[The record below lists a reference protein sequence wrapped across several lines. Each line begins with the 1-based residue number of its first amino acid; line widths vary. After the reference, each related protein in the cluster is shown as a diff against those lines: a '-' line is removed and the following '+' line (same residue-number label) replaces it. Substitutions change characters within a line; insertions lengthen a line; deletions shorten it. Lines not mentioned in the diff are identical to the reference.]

1 MTATSLST
9 GAAGLTADPSLPEPP
24 FSPQLVEEFVRH
36 FVRAVKTHQLYLPNN
51 PIYQRSIEGLRA
63 SFVPMWEVATEL
75 VLQISESE
83 FRWMGRSVHHESS
96 RSESL
101 PWVFYKDGLREL
113 TIMQGFEQDEVATL
127 LDIMQRVRKASPD
140 EDDLLTLLWE
150 QEFAYL
156 RYRFIDISEG
166 MGGDV
171 VEAVEAAAAA
181 ASDPSHPPPVIAVAD
196 IQNDVASQTDQNGFV
211 KMEDLDGSLYF
222 LDEQEI
228 DYLRE
233 AVQKEQA
240 LNLRRNVLG
249 ILFDIAETQPLPEVR
264 EEVCTILEQLMP
276 HLLAAGDYGAVA
288 ALLREASV
296 VVSRAG
302 DLLPAHRTR
311 LQALPGL
318 ISSPTVLSQL
328 LAALND
334 ATVVPPQE
342 DLDALF
348 EQLQG
353 ETLGTILSG
362 LKQTQRPELRTMLER
377 TAARLASSNTAELL
391 KLIAADDEQVAVEA
405 MRRAADLKTPAA
417 VGHLLKCL
425 SHQSVGRRLGAVQ
438 ALSEIGSPGALRA
451 LESAL
456 DDPDRDVRLTAVRT
470 LSTRGHRAALPR
482 VEAAVKGNAVKDA
495 DLTEKMTYFEAYGM
509 LAGDAGIP
517 QLDAL
522 LNGRSALLRL
532 RVDPELRACA
542 AMALGRIGSDQ
553 AFEVLRKAADDKD
566 VRVRSAINKALRGGA
581 A

>member
-1 MTATSLST
+1 MTTTTATA
-9 GAAGLTADPSLPEPP
+9 GAAPLTAEQALPEPP
-24 FSPQLVEEFVRH
+24 FPPQLVEEFVRH

-51 PIYQRSIEGLRA
+51 PIYQRSIDGLRA
-63 SFVPMWEVATEL
+63 SFVPMWEVTTEL

-83 FRWMGRSVHHESS
+83 FRWMGRSVHHEGS

-113 TIMQGFEQDEVATL
+113 TIMQGFEQEEVATL

-166 MGGDV
+166 LGSDIMD
-171 VEAVEAAAAA
+171 AAEAAAAA
-181 ASDPSHPPPVIAVAD
+181 ANDPDHPPPVISVSD
-196 IQNDVASQTDQNGFV
+196 IRDDVAETERKGIV
-211 KMEDLDGSLYF
+211 KLEDLDGSLYF
-222 LDEQEI
+222 LDEHEI

-233 AVQKEQA
+233 AVQKEQS
-240 LNLRRNVLG
+240 LNLRRNVLT
-249 ILFDIAETQPLPEVR
+249 ILFDIAETQPASEAR
-264 EEVCTILEQLMP
+264 DEVCTILEQIMP
-276 HLLAAGDYGAVA
+276 HLLTSGDYGAVA
-288 ALLREASV
+288 LLLREAAV
-296 VVSRAG
+296 LLKRG
-302 DLLPAHRTR
+302 TDLSPAHRQR
-311 LQALPGL
+311 FAALPGL
-318 ISSPTVLSQL
+318 ISSPSVLQQL
-328 LAALND
+328 LTALND
-334 ATVVPPQE
+334 ATTVPPQE

-362 LKQTQRPELRTMLER
+362 LKQTQRAELRTMLER

-391 KLIAADDEQVAVEA
+391 RLIAADDEQVAVEA

-425 SHQSVGRRLGAVQ
+425 SHPGVPRRLGAVQ

-451 LESAL
+451 LESSL
-456 DDPDRDVRLTAVRT
+456 DDADRDVRLTAVRT
-470 LSTRGHRAALPR
+470 LSTRGHRAALAK
-482 VEAAVKGNAVKDA
+482 VDAVVKGASLKGA
-495 DLTEKMTYFEAYGM
+495 DLTEKMAYFEAYGL
-509 LAGDAGIP
+509 LAGDAGIA
-517 QLDAL
+517 QLDGL

-542 AMALGRIGSDQ
+542 AMALGRIGTDK

-566 VRVRSAINKALRGGA
+566 VRVRSAINKALRGGTQ
-581 A
+581 

>member
-1 MTATSLST
+1 MTATT
-9 GAAGLTADPSLPEPP
+9 ATTAAAPLTAEQALPEPP

-51 PIYQRSIEGLRA
+51 PIYQRSIDGLRA
-63 SFVPMWEVATEL
+63 SFTPIWEVTTEL

-83 FRWMGRSVHHESS
+83 FRWMGRSVHHEGS

-113 TIMQGFEQDEVATL
+113 TIMQGFDQEEVATL

-156 RYRFIDISEG
+156 RYRFIDIG
-166 MGGDV
+166 DGLGGDIMD
-171 VEAVEAAAAA
+171 AAEAAAAA
-181 ASDPSHPPPVIAVAD
+181 ANDPDHPPPVISVSD
-196 IQNDVASQTDQNGFV
+196 IRDDVAETEHKGIV
-211 KMEDLDGSLYF
+211 KLEELDGSLYF
-222 LDEQEI
+222 LDEHEI

-240 LNLRRNVLG
+240 LNLRRNVLT
-249 ILFDIAETQPLPEVR
+249 ILFDIAETQPAPEAR
-264 EEVCTILEQLMP
+264 DEVCTILEQIMP
-276 HLLAAGDYGAVA
+276 HLLTAGDYGAVA
-288 ALLREASV
+288 LLLREAAV
-296 VVSRAG
+296 VLARG
-302 DLLPAHRTR
+302 TDLSPAHRQR
-311 LQALPGL
+311 FAALPGL
-318 ISSPTVLSQL
+318 ISNPAVLQQL
-328 LAALND
+328 LTALND
-334 ATVVPPQE
+334 ATTVPPQE

-362 LKQTQRPELRTMLER
+362 LKQTQRAELRTMLER

-391 KLIAADDEQVAVEA
+391 KLIAADDEQVALEA

-425 SHQSVGRRLGAVQ
+425 SHPAVPRRLGAVQ

-451 LESAL
+451 LESSL
-456 DDPDRDVRLTAVRT
+456 DDADRDVRLTAVRT
-470 LSTRGHRAALPR
+470 LSTRGHRAALAK
-482 VEAAVKGNAVKDA
+482 VEAVVKGASLKEA
-495 DLTEKMTYFEAYGM
+495 DLTEKMAYFEAYGL

-517 QLDAL
+517 QLDGL

-542 AMALGRIGSDQ
+542 AMALGRIGTDS

-581 A
+581 Q

>member
-1 MTATSLST
+1 MTATT
-9 GAAGLTADPSLPEPP
+9 ATAAAASLTAEQALPEPP

-51 PIYQRSIEGLRA
+51 PIYQRSIDGLRT
-63 SFVPMWEVATEL
+63 SFTPMWEVTTEL

-83 FRWMGRSVHHESS
+83 FRWMGRSVHHEGS

-156 RYRFIDISEG
+156 RYRFIDIGEG
-166 MGGDV
+166 LGGDIMD
-171 VEAVEAAAAA
+171 AAEAAAAA
-181 ASDPSHPPPVIAVAD
+181 ANDPDHPAPVISVSD
-196 IQNDVASQTDQNGFV
+196 IRDDVAETERKGIV
-211 KMEDLDGSLYF
+211 KLEELDGSLYF
-222 LDEQEI
+222 LDEHEI

-233 AVQKEQA
+233 AVQKEQT
-240 LNLRRNVLG
+240 LNLRRNVLT
-249 ILFDIAETQPLPEVR
+249 ILFDIAETQPAPEAR
-264 EEVCTILEQLMP
+264 DEVCTILEQIMP
-276 HLLAAGDYGAVA
+276 HLLTAGDYGAVA
-288 ALLREASV
+288 LLLREAAV
-296 VVSRAG
+296 VLTRAI
-302 DLLPAHRTR
+302 DLSPAHRQR
-311 LQALPGL
+311 FAALPGL
-318 ISSPTVLSQL
+318 ISNPAVLQQL
-328 LAALND
+328 LTALND
-334 ATVVPPQE
+334 ATTVPPQE

-362 LKQTQRPELRTMLER
+362 LKQTQRAELRTMLER

-425 SHQSVGRRLGAVQ
+425 SHAAVPRRLGAVQ

-451 LESAL
+451 LESSL
-456 DDPDRDVRLTAVRT
+456 DDADRDVRLTAVRT
-470 LSTRGHRAALPR
+470 LSTRGHRAALAK
-482 VEAAVKGNAVKDA
+482 VEAVVKGASLKDA
-495 DLTEKMTYFEAYGM
+495 DLTEKMAYFEAYGL
-509 LAGDAGIP
+509 LAGDAGIA
-517 QLDAL
+517 QLDGL

-542 AMALGRIGSDQ
+542 AMALGRIGTDK

-566 VRVRSAINKALRGGA
+566 VRVRSAINKALRGGTQ
-581 A
+581 

>member
-1 MTATSLST
+1 MTATT
-9 GAAGLTADPSLPEPP
+9 ATAAAAPLTAEQALPEPP
-24 FSPQLVEEFVRH
+24 FSPQLVEEFVRN

-51 PIYQRSIEGLRA
+51 PIYQRSIDGLRA
-63 SFVPMWEVATEL
+63 SFTPMWDVTTEL

-83 FRWMGRSVHHESS
+83 FRWMGRSVHHEAS

-113 TIMQGFEQDEVATL
+113 TIMQGFEQEEVGTL

-156 RYRFIDISEG
+156 RYRFIDIGSESLG
-166 MGGDV
+166 SDIMD
-171 VEAVEAAAAA
+171 AAEAAAAA
-181 ASDPSHPPPVIAVAD
+181 ANDPNTPAPIISVAD
-196 IQNDVASQTDQNGFV
+196 IHDEVAETERKGIV
-211 KMEDLDGSLYF
+211 KLEELDGSLYF

-240 LNLRRNVLG
+240 LNLRRNVIE
-249 ILFDIAETQPLPEVR
+249 ILFDIAETQPAADTR
-264 EEVCTILEQLMP
+264 DEVCTILEQIMP
-276 HLLAAGDYGAVA
+276 HLLTAGDYGAVA
-288 ALLREASV
+288 LVLREAAV
-296 VVSRAG
+296 VLKRAT
-302 DLLPAHRTR
+302 DLAPAHRQR
-311 LQALPGL
+311 FAALPGL
-318 ISSPTVLSQL
+318 ISNSAVLQQL
-328 LAALND
+328 LTALND
-334 ATVVPPQE
+334 AIVVPPQE

-362 LKQTQRPELRTMLER
+362 LRQTQRPELRTMLEQ

-391 KLIAADDEQVAVEA
+391 RLIAAEDEQVAVEA

-425 SHQSVGRRLGAVQ
+425 SHHDVPRRLGAVQ

-456 DDPDRDVRLTAVRT
+456 DDADRDVRLTAVRT
-470 LSTRGHRAALPR
+470 LSTRGHKTALPK
-482 VEAAVKGNAVKDA
+482 VEAVVKGTSVKTA
-495 DLTEKMTYFEAYGM
+495 DLTEKMAYFEAYGL

-517 QLDAL
+517 QLDSL

-532 RVDPELRACA
+532 RVDPDLRACA
-542 AMALGRIGSDQ
+542 AMALGRIGSDK

-566 VRVRSAINKALRGGA
+566 VRVRSAINKALRGGTQ
-581 A
+581 

>member
-1 MTATSLST
+1 MTAPTAT
-9 GAAGLTADPSLPEPP
+9 TAAALTAERALPEPP

-51 PIYQRSIEGLRA
+51 PIYQRSIDGLRT
-63 SFVPMWEVATEL
+63 SFVPMWEVTTEL

-101 PWVFYKDGLREL
+101 PWVFYKDGVREL
-113 TIMQGFEQDEVATL
+113 TIMQGFEQDEVAML

-166 MGGDV
+166 LGGDIM
-171 VEAVEAAAAA
+171 EAAEAAAAA
-181 ASDPSHPPPVIAVAD
+181 ANNPDNPAPVISVAD
-196 IQNDVASQTDQNGFV
+196 IKDDVAETERKGIV
-211 KMEDLDGSLYF
+211 KLEDLDGSLYF
-222 LDEQEI
+222 LDEHEI
-228 DYLRE
+228 DYLRD
-233 AVQKEQA
+233 AVQKEQT

-249 ILFDIAETQPLPEVR
+249 ILFDIAETQPAPEAR
-264 EEVCTILEQLMP
+264 DEVCAILEQIMP

-288 ALLREASV
+288 LLLREAAV
-296 VVSRAG
+296 VLQRAA
-302 DLLPAHRTR
+302 DLSPVHRQR
-311 LQALPGL
+311 LAAMPGL
-318 ISSPTVLSQL
+318 ISNPAVLQQL
-328 LAALND
+328 LTALND
-334 ATVVPPQE
+334 APTVPPQE

-353 ETLGTILSG
+353 ETLGTILAG
-362 LKQTQRPELRTMLER
+362 LKQTQREELRTMLER
-377 TAARLASSNTAELL
+377 TAARLASANTAELL
-391 KLIAADDEQVAVEA
+391 KLIGADDEQVALEA

-417 VGHLLKCL
+417 VGHLLKIL
-425 SHQSVGRRLGAVQ
+425 SHPDVPRRLGAVQ
-438 ALSEIGSPGALRA
+438 ALTEIGSPGALRS

-456 DDPDRDVRLTAVRT
+456 EDADRDVRLTAVRT
-470 LSTRGHRAALPR
+470 LSTRGHRAALPK
-482 VEAAVKGNAVKDA
+482 VEAVVKGASVKEA
-495 DLTEKMTYFEAYGM
+495 DLTEKMAYFEAFGL

-517 QLDAL
+517 QLDSV

-542 AMALGRIGSDQ
+542 AMALGRIGTDK

-566 VRVRSAINKALRGGA
+566 VRVRSAINRALRGGTQ
-581 A
+581 

>member
-1 MTATSLST
+1 MTATSITS
-9 GAAGLTADPSLPEPP
+9 AAIPLTAEQTLPEPP

-51 PIYQRSIEGLRA
+51 PIYQRSIEGLRT
-63 SFVPMWEVATEL
+63 SFAPMWEVTTEL

-83 FRWMGRSVHHESS
+83 FRWMGRSVHHEGS
-96 RSESL
+96 RAESL

-113 TIMQGFEQDEVATL
+113 TIMQGFEQEEVATL
-127 LDIMQRVRKASPD
+127 LDIMQRMRKASPD

-171 VEAVEAAAAA
+171 IEAAEAAAAA
-181 ASDPSHPPPVIAVAD
+181 ANDPSHPPPVISVAD
-196 IQNDVASQTDQNGFV
+196 IQDDVSKETDRNGIV

-233 AVQKEQA
+233 AVQKEQT

-249 ILFDIAETQPLPEVR
+249 VLFDIAETQPATEVR
-264 EEVCTILEQLMP
+264 EEVCSILEQIMP

-288 ALLREASV
+288 LLLREAAV
-296 VVSRAG
+296 VVKRAG
-302 DLLPAHRTR
+302 DLAPAHRQK
-311 LQALPGL
+311 LMSLPGL
-318 ISSPTVLSQL
+318 ISSPSVLSQL
-328 LAALND
+328 VSALND
-334 ATVVPPQE
+334 ATAMPPQE

-348 EQLQG
+348 DQLQG

-362 LKQTQRPELRTMLER
+362 LKQTQRAELRTMLER

-391 KLIAADDEQVAVEA
+391 KLIAADDEHVAVEA

-425 SHQSVGRRLGAVQ
+425 SHSSVGRRLGAVQ

-456 DDPDRDVRLTAVRT
+456 EDADRDVRLTAVRT
-470 LSTRGHRAALPR
+470 LSTRGHRAALPK
-482 VEAAVKGNAVKDA
+482 VEAAVKGSAVKDA

-509 LAGDAGIP
+509 LAGDEGIP

-542 AMALGRIGSDQ
+542 AMALGRIGTDK

-581 A
+581 P